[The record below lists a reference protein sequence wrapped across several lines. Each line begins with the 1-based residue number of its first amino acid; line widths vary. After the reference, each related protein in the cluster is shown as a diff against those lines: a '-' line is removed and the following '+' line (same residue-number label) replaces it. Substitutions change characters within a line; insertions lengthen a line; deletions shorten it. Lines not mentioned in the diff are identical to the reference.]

1 MDQIEILPDDLKA
14 KISVELSN
22 FKQKVKVLYFISKTG
37 CSSCAEGVR
46 FIEELAQISNN
57 KLIVAIYD
65 VDEKPKLAE
74 SCGVDKVPAY
84 VLLAESGRD
93 YGIRFFGIPSEYEVA
108 SFVYALSLVAEPV
121 EITSDSTLDNII
133 DFNRQV
139 HIQVFTTPQCPVC
152 AKTVRTAH
160 LIAYVNDKI
169 RADMINV
176 TEFPALA
183 KKYSVQSTPKV
194 VLNDTVEFIGDEPA
208 QTFLKAM
215 NTL

>member
-1 MDQIEILPDDLKA
+1 MLLDDLKT
-14 KISVELSN
+14 KINAMLSH
-22 FKQKVKVLYFISKTG
+22 FKQKVRVLCFIRKPGYNSHLDG
-37 CSSCAEGVR
+37 LR
-46 FIEELAQISNN
+46 FIEELAGLSD
-57 KLIVAIYD
+57 KLILVVHD
-65 VDEKPKLAE
+65 MDEKPELAE

-93 YGIRFFGIPSEYEVA
+93 YGIRFFGIPSEYEVE
-108 SFVYALSLVAEPV
+108 SFVYALSLIAQAS
-121 EITSDSTLDNII
+121 EITSDSTLEKII
-133 DFNRQV
+133 DFNRPV
-139 HIQVFTTPQCPVC
+139 HIKVFITPKCPLC

-194 VLNDTVEFIGDEPA
+194 VLNETVEFVGAEPA
-208 QTFLKAM
+208 EAFLEAM
-215 NTL
+215 NRL

>member
-1 MDQIEILPDDLKA
+1 LHLDGL
-14 KISVELSN
+14 
-22 FKQKVKVLYFISKTG
+22 
-37 CSSCAEGVR
+37 R
-46 FIEELAQISNN
+46 FIEELAGLSD
-57 KLIVAIYD
+57 KLILAIHD
-65 VDEKPKLAE
+65 MDEEPELAE

-93 YGIRFFGIPSEYEVA
+93 YGIRFFGIPSEYEVG
-108 SFVYALSLVAEPV
+108 SFVYALSLIAKPL

-139 HIQVFTTPQCPVC
+139 HIQVFVTSQCPVC
-152 AKTVRTAH
+152 AKAVRTAH

-194 VLNDTVEFIGDEPA
+194 ILNDTVEFIGDEPA

-215 NTL
+215 KTL

>member
-1 MDQIEILPDDLKA
+1 LHLA
-14 KISVELSN
+14 GL
-22 FKQKVKVLYFISKTG
+22 
-37 CSSCAEGVR
+37 R
-46 FIEELAQISNN
+46 FIEELAGLSD
-57 KLIVAIYD
+57 KLILVVHD
-65 VDEKPKLAE
+65 MDEEPELAE

-93 YGIRFFGIPSEYEVA
+93 YGIRFFGIPSECEVG
-108 SFVYALSLVAEPV
+108 SFVYALSLIAEPV

-139 HIQVFTTPQCPVC
+139 HIQVFVTPQCPVC
-152 AKTVRTAH
+152 AKAVRTAH

-194 VLNDTVEFIGDEPA
+194 ILNDTVEFIGDEPA

-215 NTL
+215 NKL